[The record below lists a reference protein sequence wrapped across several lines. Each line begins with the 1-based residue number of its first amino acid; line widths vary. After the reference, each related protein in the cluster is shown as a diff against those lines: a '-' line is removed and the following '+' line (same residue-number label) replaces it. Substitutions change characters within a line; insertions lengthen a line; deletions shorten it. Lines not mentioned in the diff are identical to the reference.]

1 MKINMEKRQ
10 YWEGKIAAWQASGLT
25 QRAFCEREQLKR
37 PTFDYWRGRIKP
49 EVAPVQRKP
58 QHRAQPM
65 TFVPVQVERSG
76 SKATPMELH
85 GLGGWRLIVPAAVD
99 ARWLATLLQSLA

>member
-37 PTFDYWRGRIKP
+37 PTFDYWRRRIKP
-49 EVAPVQRKP
+49 ETEPATTPRQTSKCL
-58 QHRAQPM
+58 
-65 TFVPVQVERSG
+65 TLVPVQVERVG
-76 SKATPMELH
+76 SDAPSMELH
-85 GLGGWRLIVPAAVD
+85 GPGGWRLIMSAAVG
-99 ARWLATLLQSLA
+99 ARWLAALLQSLA